1 MTEQFSIR
9 LPNGTKERLQALAD
23 ALGRTKSFLV
33 QDAVEKYL
41 EAEAWQI
48 RAIQEGIKAA
58 DDGKVIPYRDIKL
71 EWGIE

>member
-33 QDAVEKYL
+33 QDAVKKYL
-41 EAEAWQI
+41 ETETWQI
-48 RAIQEGIKAA
+48 MAIQEGIKAA

-71 EWGIE
+71 QWGIE

>member
-41 EAEAWQI
+41 ESEAWQI